1 MKTLVLD
8 TSPLLAL
15 YLGEPTAAWVGQQ
28 MDAAERQLMSTI
40 NLTECL
46 IVLRQ
51 RRPTQADPIEQ
62 RLLASSIEFI
72 APDVA
77 QAALAARARL
87 RFPLNLG
94 DCFAYA
100 LAKTRDL
107 PLLTLDRDFRGVD
120 VPVILPPETEMQN
133 DE

>member
-8 TSPLLAL
+8 TSPLLSL

-28 MDAAERQLMSTI
+28 LDAAERHLMSTV

-51 RRPTQADPIEQ
+51 RGPAQVDALEQ
-62 RLLASSIEFI
+62 RLLASSIEFVP
-72 APDVA
+72 PDAA
-77 QAALAARARL
+77 QAIVAARARSQ
-87 RFPLNLG
+87 FPLNLG

-100 LAKTRDL
+100 LAKTQQL

-120 VPVILPPETEMQN
+120 VPVILPP
-133 DE
+133 DGR